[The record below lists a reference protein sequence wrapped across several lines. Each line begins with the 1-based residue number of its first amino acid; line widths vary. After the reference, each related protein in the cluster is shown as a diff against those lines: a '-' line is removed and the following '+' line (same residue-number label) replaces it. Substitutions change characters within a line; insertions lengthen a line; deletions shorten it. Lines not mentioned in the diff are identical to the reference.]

1 MNGVE
6 KRIGDIVVKVDY
18 RTELMGVI
26 TWLGKYHKEMPEL
39 YSREGNKEYIKEIR
53 KEFKPYAKDEV
64 IKEFDKLVKE
74 FDLYNEDSFE
84 MFLEL
89 DNELNPTDETNEQKI
104 NNFPLK
110 LKDFSEKIGF
120 DNFFEKHRNEYETYV
135 ENVSKI
141 FETIDVSKFM
151 FDYFGYKLNKRINVI
166 LMPFAYGETITYIN
180 DYEINLL
187 IPVEEEKTFTYENG
201 NEYLVL
207 ESIVYEISKE
217 LINTISKSKQIKLD
231 SDIFENIKGVMNKY
245 DLLTNEEILIE
256 HLVKA
261 IENRFISIALNNEG
275 FADGRRVLNITSGFV
290 YIDYIIDLLKQYEKT
305 KEIYSSFDTYYP
317 LLVERLKENI
327 KNQEIDK

>member
-1 MNGVE
+1 MNSVE

-89 DNELNPTDETNEQKI
+89 DDDLNPTDETNEQKI
-104 NNFPLK
+104 NDFSLK

-120 DNFFEKHRNEYETYV
+120 DNFFQEHRNEYETYV
-135 ENVSKI
+135 ENISKI
-141 FETIDVSKFM
+141 FETVDVSKFM

-166 LMPFAYGETITYIN
+166 LMPFA
-180 DYEINLL
+180 
-187 IPVEEEKTFTYENG
+187 
-201 NEYLVL
+201 
-207 ESIVYEISKE
+207 
-217 LINTISKSKQIKLD
+217 
-231 SDIFENIKGVMNKY
+231 
-245 DLLTNEEILIE
+245 
-256 HLVKA
+256 
-261 IENRFISIALNNEG
+261 
-275 FADGRRVLNITSGFV
+275 
-290 YIDYIIDLLKQYEKT
+290 
-305 KEIYSSFDTYYP
+305 
-317 LLVERLKENI
+317 
-327 KNQEIDK
+327 

>member
-1 MNGVE
+1 MNSVE

-104 NNFPLK
+104 NNFSLK

-120 DNFFEKHRNEYETYV
+120 DNFFEEHRNEYETYV

-151 FDYFGYKLNKRINVI
+151 FDYFGYKLNKRIKGIHTVTADEYVNAFRYPDSIARGAHPIDIHVASGPAQNI
-166 LMPFAYGETITYIN
+166 TFLKTPAYVPYRALMAPTHS
-180 DYEINLL
+180 NLL
-187 IPVEEEKTFTYENG
+187 VAGRCLSADKTAFASLRVQASCMDMGQAAGTAAALAAGENTS
-201 NEYLVL
+201 VQK
-207 ESIVYEISKE
+207 VDADA
-217 LINTISKSKQIKLD
+217 LID
-231 SDIFENIKGVMNKY
+231 
-245 DLLTNEEILIE
+245 
-256 HLVKA
+256 
-261 IENRFISIALNNEG
+261 
-275 FADGRRVLNITSGFV
+275 
-290 YIDYIIDLLKQYEKT
+290 
-305 KEIYSSFDTYYP
+305 
-317 LLVERLKENI
+317 RLRAHGSVI
-327 KNQEIDK
+327 

>member
-1 MNGVE
+1 MNSVE
-6 KRIGDIVVKVDY
+6 KRIGDIFIKVDY

-89 DNELNPTDETNEQKI
+89 DNELNPTDETNEQRI
-104 NNFPLK
+104 NDFSLK

-120 DNFFEKHRNEYETYV
+120 DNFFEEHRNEYETYV
-135 ENVSKI
+135 ENISKI
-141 FETIDVSKFM
+141 FETVDVSKFM
-151 FDYFGYKLNKRINVI
+151 FEYFGYKLNKRINVI
-166 LMPFAYGETITYIN
+166 LMPFAYGETITNIN
-180 DYEINLL
+180 DFEINLL
-187 IPVEEEKTFTYENG
+187 IPVEEKSFTYEKG
-201 NEYLVL
+201 KEYFVL
-207 ESIVYEISKE
+207 ESIVYEMSKE
-217 LINTISKSKQIKLD
+217 LINTISKSKQVTID
-231 SDIFENIKGVMNKY
+231 SNMFDEIKGIMEKY
-245 DLLTNEEILIE
+245 DLLTNEDILNE
-256 HLVKA
+256 HIVKS

-275 FADGRRVLNITSGFV
+275 FADGRRTLNITSGFI
-290 YIDYIIDLLKQYEKT
+290 YLDYIIDLLKQYEKT
-305 KEIYSSFDTYYP
+305 KEIYSSFDAYYP

-327 KNQEIDK
+327 KSKEIDE